1 MSKPIVIAIDGP
13 SGAGKGAV
21 THALAIKTGF
31 HILDSG
37 ALYRLVGLAAR
48 RDGID
53 LDREEHIADVA
64 AHLEVEFLPASSGPE
79 PFQVLLRGQEVT
91 DEIRTDAAGVD
102 ASRVASM
109 PSVRD
114 GLAQLQRGFRKAPG
128 LIADGRD
135 MGTVI
140 FTDAAVKIFLTA
152 SAEVRA
158 ERRYKQLKNKGMDV
172 SLAALLQSIR
182 ERDARD
188 ASRPVAPLKPAEDA
202 IILDSS
208 ALSLDAVH
216 KAVWEVVEQN
226 VSLGANSFAE

>member
-1 MSKPIVIAIDGP
+1 
-13 SGAGKGAV
+13 
-21 THALAIKTGF
+21 
-31 HILDSG
+31 
-37 ALYRLVGLAAR
+37 
-48 RDGID
+48 
-53 LDREEHIADVA
+53 
-64 AHLEVEFLPASSGPE
+64 
-79 PFQVLLRGQEVT
+79 
-91 DEIRTDAAGVD
+91 
-102 ASRVASM
+102 
-109 PSVRD
+109 
-114 GLAQLQRGFRKAPG
+114 
-128 LIADGRD
+128 

-172 SLAALLQSIR
+172 SLAALLESIR

-188 ASRPVAPLKPAEDA
+188 ASRLVAPLKPAEDA

-216 KAVWEVVEQN
+216 EAVWEVVEQN

>member
-1 MSKPIVIAIDGP
+1 
-13 SGAGKGAV
+13 
-21 THALAIKTGF
+21 
-31 HILDSG
+31 
-37 ALYRLVGLAAR
+37 
-48 RDGID
+48 
-53 LDREEHIADVA
+53 
-64 AHLEVEFLPASSGPE
+64 
-79 PFQVLLRGQEVT
+79 
-91 DEIRTDAAGVD
+91 
-102 ASRVASM
+102 
-109 PSVRD
+109 
-114 GLAQLQRGFRKAPG
+114 
-128 LIADGRD
+128 

-202 IILDSS
+202 MILDSS

-226 VSLGANSFAE
+226 VLLGANSFAE

>member
-53 LDREEHIADVA
+53 LDREKHIADVA
-64 AHLEVEFLPASSGPE
+64 AHLEVAFLPASSGQE

-109 PSVRD
+109 PRVRD
-114 GLAQLQRGFRKAPG
+114 GLAQLQRAFRKAPG

-172 SLAALLQSIR
+172 SLAALLESIR
-182 ERDARD
+182 ERDGRD
-188 ASRPVAPLKPAEDA
+188 ASRLVAPLKPAEDA

-216 KAVWEVVEQN
+216 EAVWEVVEQN

>member
-1 MSKPIVIAIDGP
+1 
-13 SGAGKGAV
+13 
-21 THALAIKTGF
+21 
-31 HILDSG
+31 
-37 ALYRLVGLAAR
+37 
-48 RDGID
+48 
-53 LDREEHIADVA
+53 
-64 AHLEVEFLPASSGPE
+64 VEFLPASSGPE

-109 PSVRD
+109 SSVRD

-202 IILDSS
+202 MILDSS

-226 VSLGANSFAE
+226 VLLGANSFAE

>member
-64 AHLEVEFLPASSGPE
+64 AHLEVAFLPASSGPE

-109 PSVRD
+109 SSVRD
-114 GLAQLQRGFRKAPG
+114 ELAQLQRGFRKAPG

-226 VSLGANSFAE
+226 VLLGANSFAE